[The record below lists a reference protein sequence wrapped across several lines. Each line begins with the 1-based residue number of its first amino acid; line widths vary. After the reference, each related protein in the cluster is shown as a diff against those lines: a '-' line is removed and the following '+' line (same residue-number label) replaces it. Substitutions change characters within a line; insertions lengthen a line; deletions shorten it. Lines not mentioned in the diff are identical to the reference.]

1 MDGAVFKDQKAVGVG
16 VLTRDCNGQVI
27 AALSKKINA
36 QLGPLEAEAKAVEAG
51 IQFAKDIGIQDVI
64 LEGDSLTVLNAL
76 CGNTSPPSSVAAVVA
91 GIKVLSCYLR
101 QVEFSHVR
109 RQCNRPAHLLAKHA
123 SGIVD
128 FMAWLEENPYF
139 IEQFFHHDVS
149 CLN

>member
-1 MDGAVFKDQKAVGVG
+1 M
-16 VLTRDCNGQVI
+16 
-27 AALSKKINA
+27 SKKINA
-36 QLGPLEAEAKAVEAG
+36 PLGPLEAEAKAVEAG
-51 IQFAKDIGIQDVI
+51 IQFAKDIGIHDVI

-91 GIKVLSCYLR
+91 SIKVLSCYLR

-123 SGIVD
+123 SSIVD

-139 IEQFFHHDVS
+139 IEQFLHHDVS